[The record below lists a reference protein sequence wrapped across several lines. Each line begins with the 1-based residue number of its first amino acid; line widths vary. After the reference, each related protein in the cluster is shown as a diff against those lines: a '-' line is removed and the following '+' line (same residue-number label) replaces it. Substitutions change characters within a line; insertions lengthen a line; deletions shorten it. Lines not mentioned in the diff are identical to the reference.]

1 MRLNSTPKS
10 TTAAPASAAAPD
22 VDVEEDATTPH
33 HSPPMIAKVLHH
45 IGNRLVALMHEVSA
59 SSDTTSH
66 SGSIDEDAQS
76 AGRMKELRLAAHF
89 QEPVTSS
96 PRLTKLKGRL
106 FANKDCGSPD
116 EKRSLSTSI
125 SSEETPTD
133 TEHSPASDESH
144 TNRKRN
150 AEAGSIKFGFESL
163 HTYEK
168 RMSSLPA
175 QPSNRAA
182 DSDFRGFSS
191 LESAESRGL
200 IGGSRSLKARL
211 TERAR
216 TLEAE
221 RRRLAEEKRMA
232 EEQPDHNAQEED
244 PADEDR
250 FYKKARKLPRFS
262 LFRTAR
268 SQESRSG
275 GGANGGG
282 VSETA
287 LQSSSSGVSDIAEE
301 KEDEFCG
308 WRSSFESAIAA
319 DSRTK
324 LSLEAKRRSA
334 GGSAS
339 SSELF
344 ASSEQLLLDRGDSR
358 RGVRS
363 SGHSSKFSLPNLLE
377 RDAVRMAKE
386 RERERSASSDVLLS
400 TSPIASNT
408 MLNVGDQQNWCDQA
422 EDEES
427 TWDRLLLTRLSSK
440 RRSSVPDTREERS
453 AEEPRSTTLP
463 RSATALNT
471 VDSDMDLGGSSSPS
485 ISASTAG
492 VKKSLSLLMSNS
504 NVNSTSEASLNTSV
518 DTPVRSARYRPPG
531 FRSQVDTT
539 PRMPQRTPPRA
550 PSAPS
555 LTPRSTA
562 SSLSSRKTIRSMLA
576 DERRECSSSS
586 PSFVREGLRTSVASA
601 TSGESFSSVSA
612 TDTID
617 DSDLS
622 APANKSR
629 SSSLSALGTRS
640 DSMASVY
647 SASGE
652 NRYGTVAVRGEI
664 QFGLHYNYRQ
674 TALEVFIKQ
683 SRDLAPVDIKRNRSD
698 PYAKVYL
705 LPDRSKSGK
714 RKTKVK
720 KHTLSPMFDENLK
733 FTASLSDLENRT
745 LWLTV
750 WHSDMFGRND
760 FLGEVLLPLAGRIFD
775 DPTPHWYQLQER
787 SEIIEDPSLTAL
799 HRGDVIVALKYV
811 PSESSP
817 VKKSK
822 AKSKGSLHV
831 LVKEAKG
838 LIAVRPNGNI
848 DALCKG
854 NLIPEKSKSSK
865 SKTNICRRTSNPV
878 WNSTLIFEDVN
889 HQELKERALEL
900 NIWNHDRLATKEFLG
915 GVRLN
920 LGTGLCHGKP
930 VEWMD
935 AMGIEVTLWQSV
947 VERAGLWVEGSL
959 PLRISMERPVGE

>member
-10 TTAAPASAAAPD
+10 TTAAPASAAALD
-22 VDVEEDATTPH
+22 ADVEEDATTPH

-133 TEHSPASDESH
+133 TEHSPDSDESH

-386 RERERSASSDVLLS
+386 RERERSAS
-400 TSPIASNT
+400 NT

-471 VDSDMDLGGSSSPS
+471 VTQDNDPAS

-492 VKKSLSLLMSNS
+492 VKKSLSLLLTNS
-504 NVNSTSEASLNTSV
+504 ANSTSCESSLNTSV

-531 FRSQVDTT
+531 FRS
-539 PRMPQRTPPRA
+539 PQA
-550 PSAPS
+550 
-555 LTPRSTA
+555 
-562 SSLSSRKTIRSMLA
+562 
-576 DERRECSSSS
+576 E
-586 PSFVREGLRTSVASA
+586 
-601 TSGESFSSVSA
+601 
-612 TDTID
+612 
-617 DSDLS
+617 
-622 APANKSR
+622 
-629 SSSLSALGTRS
+629 
-640 DSMASVY
+640 
-647 SASGE
+647 
-652 NRYGTVAVRGEI
+652 
-664 QFGLHYNYRQ
+664 
-674 TALEVFIKQ
+674 
-683 SRDLAPVDIKRNRSD
+683 
-698 PYAKVYL
+698 
-705 LPDRSKSGK
+705 
-714 RKTKVK
+714 
-720 KHTLSPMFDENLK
+720 
-733 FTASLSDLENRT
+733 
-745 LWLTV
+745 
-750 WHSDMFGRND
+750 
-760 FLGEVLLPLAGRIFD
+760 
-775 DPTPHWYQLQER
+775 
-787 SEIIEDPSLTAL
+787 
-799 HRGDVIVALKYV
+799 
-811 PSESSP
+811 
-817 VKKSK
+817 
-822 AKSKGSLHV
+822 
-831 LVKEAKG
+831 
-838 LIAVRPNGNI
+838 
-848 DALCKG
+848 
-854 NLIPEKSKSSK
+854 
-865 SKTNICRRTSNPV
+865 
-878 WNSTLIFEDVN
+878 
-889 HQELKERALEL
+889 
-900 NIWNHDRLATKEFLG
+900 
-915 GVRLN
+915 
-920 LGTGLCHGKP
+920 
-930 VEWMD
+930 
-935 AMGIEVTLWQSV
+935 
-947 VERAGLWVEGSL
+947 
-959 PLRISMERPVGE
+959 

>member
-10 TTAAPASAAAPD
+10 TTAAPASAAALD
-22 VDVEEDATTPH
+22 ADVEEDATTPH

-45 IGNRLVALMHEVSA
+45 IGNRLVALMHEVST

-275 GGANGGG
+275 GGSVGGGGANGGG

-301 KEDEFCG
+301 KEDEFSG

-334 GGSAS
+334 GSAS

-344 ASSEQLLLDRGDSR
+344 ASSDLLDRDSR
-358 RGVRS
+358 RVRQ

-400 TSPIASNT
+400 TSPIASNAH
-408 MLNVGDQQNWCDQA
+408 LNASDQQNWCDQA

-471 VDSDMDLGGSSSPS
+471 VTQDNDPAS

-492 VKKSLSLLMSNS
+492 VKKSLSLLLTNS
-504 NVNSTSEASLNTSV
+504 ANSTSCESSLNTSV

-531 FRSQVDTT
+531 FRS
-539 PRMPQRTPPRA
+539 PQA
-550 PSAPS
+550 
-555 LTPRSTA
+555 
-562 SSLSSRKTIRSMLA
+562 
-576 DERRECSSSS
+576 E
-586 PSFVREGLRTSVASA
+586 
-601 TSGESFSSVSA
+601 
-612 TDTID
+612 
-617 DSDLS
+617 
-622 APANKSR
+622 
-629 SSSLSALGTRS
+629 
-640 DSMASVY
+640 
-647 SASGE
+647 
-652 NRYGTVAVRGEI
+652 
-664 QFGLHYNYRQ
+664 
-674 TALEVFIKQ
+674 
-683 SRDLAPVDIKRNRSD
+683 
-698 PYAKVYL
+698 
-705 LPDRSKSGK
+705 
-714 RKTKVK
+714 
-720 KHTLSPMFDENLK
+720 
-733 FTASLSDLENRT
+733 
-745 LWLTV
+745 
-750 WHSDMFGRND
+750 
-760 FLGEVLLPLAGRIFD
+760 
-775 DPTPHWYQLQER
+775 
-787 SEIIEDPSLTAL
+787 
-799 HRGDVIVALKYV
+799 
-811 PSESSP
+811 
-817 VKKSK
+817 
-822 AKSKGSLHV
+822 
-831 LVKEAKG
+831 
-838 LIAVRPNGNI
+838 
-848 DALCKG
+848 
-854 NLIPEKSKSSK
+854 
-865 SKTNICRRTSNPV
+865 
-878 WNSTLIFEDVN
+878 
-889 HQELKERALEL
+889 
-900 NIWNHDRLATKEFLG
+900 
-915 GVRLN
+915 
-920 LGTGLCHGKP
+920 
-930 VEWMD
+930 
-935 AMGIEVTLWQSV
+935 
-947 VERAGLWVEGSL
+947 
-959 PLRISMERPVGE
+959 

>member
-22 VDVEEDATTPH
+22 ADVEEDATTPH

-133 TEHSPASDESH
+133 TEHSPDSDESH

-200 IGGSRSLKARL
+200 VGGSRSLKARL

-268 SQESRSG
+268 SQESRSGGGSG

-400 TSPIASNT
+400 TSPVASNAH
-408 MLNVGDQQNWCDQA
+408 LNASDQQNWDVA
-422 EDEES
+422 EDE
-427 TWDRLLLTRLSSK
+427 D
-440 RRSSVPDTREERS
+440 
-453 AEEPRSTTLP
+453 
-463 RSATALNT
+463 
-471 VDSDMDLGGSSSPS
+471 
-485 ISASTAG
+485 
-492 VKKSLSLLMSNS
+492 
-504 NVNSTSEASLNTSV
+504 
-518 DTPVRSARYRPPG
+518 
-531 FRSQVDTT
+531 
-539 PRMPQRTPPRA
+539 
-550 PSAPS
+550 
-555 LTPRSTA
+555 
-562 SSLSSRKTIRSMLA
+562 
-576 DERRECSSSS
+576 C
-586 PSFVREGLRTSVASA
+586 
-601 TSGESFSSVSA
+601 
-612 TDTID
+612 
-617 DSDLS
+617 
-622 APANKSR
+622 
-629 SSSLSALGTRS
+629 
-640 DSMASVY
+640 
-647 SASGE
+647 
-652 NRYGTVAVRGEI
+652 
-664 QFGLHYNYRQ
+664 
-674 TALEVFIKQ
+674 
-683 SRDLAPVDIKRNRSD
+683 
-698 PYAKVYL
+698 
-705 LPDRSKSGK
+705 
-714 RKTKVK
+714 
-720 KHTLSPMFDENLK
+720 
-733 FTASLSDLENRT
+733 
-745 LWLTV
+745 
-750 WHSDMFGRND
+750 
-760 FLGEVLLPLAGRIFD
+760 
-775 DPTPHWYQLQER
+775 
-787 SEIIEDPSLTAL
+787 
-799 HRGDVIVALKYV
+799 
-811 PSESSP
+811 
-817 VKKSK
+817 
-822 AKSKGSLHV
+822 
-831 LVKEAKG
+831 
-838 LIAVRPNGNI
+838 
-848 DALCKG
+848 
-854 NLIPEKSKSSK
+854 
-865 SKTNICRRTSNPV
+865 
-878 WNSTLIFEDVN
+878 
-889 HQELKERALEL
+889 
-900 NIWNHDRLATKEFLG
+900 
-915 GVRLN
+915 
-920 LGTGLCHGKP
+920 
-930 VEWMD
+930 
-935 AMGIEVTLWQSV
+935 
-947 VERAGLWVEGSL
+947 
-959 PLRISMERPVGE
+959 